1 MPGFTVVA
9 VTMNGTDASATL
21 VRRSAQA
28 QNDRANT
35 VPVKKQ
41 MFLSS
46 KRRRRGWSGAAVEG
60 KQHQDRRQ

>member
-21 VRRSAQA
+21 VRRSAQ
-28 QNDRANT
+28 NDRVNT
-35 VPVKKQ
+35 VPVEKKQ

>member
-1 MPGFTVVA
+1 VPGFTVVA

-21 VRRSAQA
+21 VRRSAQ
-28 QNDRANT
+28 NDRVNT